1 MYVCA
6 LQSGFRQCKRS
17 KLGLRSSVTAAAAPP
32 SDKVC
37 LVTGASRGIG
47 KAIAIDLASHGCKVV
62 VNYASSAE
70 AAEAVVQGTGG
81 EMRVLYFQTGTA
93 IVCSALLSFVLFLLS
108 LPCSACQDAGGD
120 AIAIKANVAKME
132 EVDSMFKEAVS
143 KFGGV
148 DVLVNNAGITRDN
161 LMLRMKPDQWQ
172 DVIDLNLSGVFFCL
186 QVERERER
194 P

>member
-1 MYVCA
+1 
-6 LQSGFRQCKRS
+6 
-17 KLGLRSSVTAAAAPP
+17 
-32 SDKVC
+32 
-37 LVTGASRGIG
+37 
-47 KAIAIDLASHGCKVV
+47 
-62 VNYASSAE
+62 
-70 AAEAVVQGTGG
+70 
-81 EMRVLYFQTGTA
+81 
-93 IVCSALLSFVLFLLS
+93 
-108 LPCSACQDAGGD
+108 
-120 AIAIKANVAKME
+120 ME